1 MITYQGSFKDYT
13 NENTYRVTIITN
25 SGHQNVN
32 ETIPIID
39 KKSDAPQSNVP
50 NNVPEEVYFS
60 PDPVHIT
67 CERSDLT
74 QLIMITQCQ
83 IKLKTNKDMSDIL
96 FANTNRDIKVKVE
109 RMVWGHGDWDYR
121 TLFYGYVDP
130 LQFEQ
135 SYAHNYEEITINATD
150 PLGAL
155 EQLKIDKIDASEGD
169 VVPVMNIIYKIF
181 DAVFESDSS
190 VFNGIKTFM
199 NDYVNPNRI
208 KINLSVFFGETKD
221 DYMTLYDTLYE
232 LLKYLGCTI
241 CYEPE
246 GQYVNIYNLYN
257 MTNDE
262 SDEPWFDAK
271 DNAMDDSGSLSKDDA
286 YSQIKINCEI
296 EPNDDEIDLIDS
308 DLMYSDYSNYQ
319 KYMTELVS
327 PGEGE
332 SAINGFRDLLYGETT
347 TYEAGYKLDH
357 YCYVKR
363 NDAWDF
369 GNNSY
374 IEYMGGSTNE
384 EATDEDRSMK
394 GDQTNVLRFLYNNS
408 GKAAFISFGK
418 GNKINYK
425 DNSPVNNI
433 SMTDYLVISIN
444 GHNDHGT
451 RGHIGSLM
459 QQLQAN
465 SPICKYNGL
474 KSVNLTPTD
483 KDVTNYIVIS
493 GKMILNPLQRKT
505 GPNWEQDPNF
515 PTDWHDGP
523 GGLEMLYNNSTNTYA
538 MAMQVINDF
547 EWDSSWTGHPY
558 LWHKTVPHP
567 DNGDGAYYTQKW
579 WKLKEDKDPRDPD
592 YDVVDQNGIFGFLD
606 NKENEML
613 KYSWTSYGNEE
624 DKISKLPILACEL
637 KIGDKYCVE
646 MLNLGEEG
654 QGVFKW
660 MTYDE
665 WNSYDNG
672 GSKSFRAQGFDRP
685 YFTIGIDPK
694 VDDKLVGHSYNI
706 QNNIS
711 YTMNVDGT
719 GTAIPISITDKL
731 NGVPEFTIIGPL
743 NQMWNE
749 IERVHPTWLRST
761 SWNDHRFW
769 TLELLDSI
777 LISDFKI
784 EFKSDNALYSKDMT
798 TADNDLV
805 YVSVMNPKYTETLEL
820 DMKICTPLTM
830 DECLQQGIKYQTS
843 NSYVMTTDDDPFYGW
858 SMNNIKPEQ
867 LLIDYLYKQY
877 QEPARK
883 ISFSVDNGHVFGTPT
898 TDTNNTTYFNGFSTI
913 ISQNIIRMIYPGVVD
928 KFGNSTINYYCM
940 SMDWSLKRRKNDMTV
955 REMLSYTNPF
965 SS

>member
-13 NENTYRVTIITN
+13 NDNTYRVTIITN
-25 SGHQNVN
+25 SGFSNSNVI
-32 ETIPIID
+32 IPIID
-39 KKSDAPQSNVP
+39 KKSDAPQSDVP
-50 NNVPEEVYFS
+50 NYVPEEVYFS

-83 IKLKTNKDMSDIL
+83 IKLKTNKDLSDIL

-135 SYAHNYEEITINATD
+135 GYAHNYEEITINATD

-155 EQLKIDKIDASEGD
+155 EQLKIDKIDTSEGD

-181 DAVFESDSS
+181 DTVFASDASA
-190 VFNGIKTFM
+190 FKGIKTYMNDNINPNGIK
-199 NDYVNPNRI
+199 V
-208 KINLSVFFGETKD
+208 NLSVFYGDSED

-246 GQYVNIYNLYN
+246 GKYVNIYNLYN
-257 MTNDE
+257 MTNDIN
-262 SDEPWFDAK
+262 DDDPWFDAK
-271 DNAMDDSGSLSKDDA
+271 DDAMDSSGSLSKDDA
-286 YSQIKINCEI
+286 YSQIKITCEI
-296 EPNDDEIDLIDS
+296 EPNDEDIDLIDS

-327 PGEGE
+327 PGEGD
-332 SAINGFRDLLYGETT
+332 SAYSGFKDLLLNETT
-347 TYEAGYKLDH
+347 DYEAGYKLDH

-369 GNNSY
+369 GDRSY
-374 IEYMGGSTNE
+374 ITYMNGSTNT
-384 EATDEDRSMK
+384 EATDEERKMK
-394 GDQTNVLRFLYNNS
+394 GDQSDVLRYLKNNS
-408 GKAAFISFGK
+408 GKAAFVSFGK

-433 SMTDYLVISIN
+433 GMTDYLVISIN

-451 RGHIGSLM
+451 RGHISTLM
-459 QQLQAN
+459 QELQSN

-474 KSVNLTPTD
+474 KSVNITPTD
-483 KDVTNYIVIS
+483 KDITNYIVIS

-505 GPNWEQDPNF
+505 GPNWEPDPNF
-515 PTDWHDGP
+515 PDDWHDFPSGMD
-523 GGLEMLYNNSTNTYA
+523 MLYNNSTNTYS
-538 MAMQVINDF
+538 MAKQTVTQLYNHKIF
-547 EWDSSWTGHPY
+547 
-558 LWHKTVPHP
+558 LWHRTVWHP

-579 WKLKEDKDPRDPD
+579 WKDKNKDPRNPD
-592 YDVVDQNGIFGFLD
+592 YEIIDQDGTFGYLD

-624 DKISKLPILACEL
+624 DKVSKLPIFICEL

-646 MLNLGEEG
+646 MLNLGEKG

-665 WNSYDNG
+665 WNSYDAG
-672 GSKSFRAQGFDRP
+672 GLKSFRRNGFDRP

-694 VDDKLVGHSYNI
+694 VDDKLIGHSFNI

-711 YTMNVDGT
+711 YTMNINGT
-719 GTAIPISITDKL
+719 GTAIPIKITDKL
-731 NGVPEFTIIGPL
+731 NGVPEFTILGVM
-743 NQMWNE
+743 NHMWNE
-749 IERVHPTWLRST
+749 IERVHPTLFRST
-761 SWNDHRFW
+761 SWNDHLFW

-798 TADNDLV
+798 NADNDLV
-805 YVSVMNPKYTETLEL
+805 YVSDLDPRYTEILECDL
-820 DMKICTPLTM
+820 KICTPLTM
-830 DECLQQGIKYQTS
+830 DECLEQGIKYQTS
-843 NSYVMTTDDDPFYGW
+843 NSYVMTINDDPFYGW
-858 SMNNIKPEQ
+858 GSDNIKPEQ

-877 QEPARK
+877 KEPARK
-883 ISFSVDNGHVFGTPT
+883 IKFCVDNGKIFGTPSEDGT
-898 TDTNNTTYFNGFSTI
+898 TFNGFSSI
-913 ISQNIIRMIYPGVVD
+913 ISQNIVRMKYPGVAN
-928 KFGNSTINYYCM
+928 KAGNVTEMNYYCM
-940 SMDWSLKRRKNDMTV
+940 SMDWSLKHRENSMTV
-955 REMLSYTNPF
+955 REMLTYTNPF
-965 SS
+965 GS